1 MKLLHFRTASATEV
15 SGYLVRMCSFSL
27 HFGHLEEIIH
37 VRLETNFDSTQICF
51 YCSPPFRTT
60 LKAIAVLCSLGHCAH
75 CAQHIVLSDW
85 KLWMHRLGRKKSPHQ
100 GRWTCLYPLEWVI
113 CSTSTV
119 ASPQITGGCSGSLSE
134 LVRMQM
140 GDFTSQ
146 MNNTLWQTQP
156 LCNPADRLMVPTG
169 NRKIILFL
177 SSASFP
183 L

>member
-37 VRLETNFDSTQICF
+37 VRLETNFDSTQIWF

-85 KLWMHRLGRKKSPHQ
+85 KLWMHRLGRKISPP
-100 GRWTCLYPLEWVI
+100 GEVDML
-113 CSTSTV
+113 
-119 ASPQITGGCSGSLSE
+119 
-134 LVRMQM
+134 
-140 GDFTSQ
+140 
-146 MNNTLWQTQP
+146 
-156 LCNPADRLMVPTG
+156 VPTG
-169 NRKIILFL
+169 VSYLQHQHCGFTTDHRWLLWVPVRACENANGWFH
-177 SSASFP
+177 FP
-183 L
+183 NE